1 MKKFYKVF
9 SWLIGAVLFLG
20 FSYILGSES
29 IVNAFET
36 LPLHVLFL
44 WLILTLMSRAISTEV
59 FYQPVKRLKGK
70 ISRSE
75 AFWLLWAKSFSNQVV
90 PFSGVSMMLGFLKS
104 RATLSWG
111 KISSLAWP
119 QFFLAMQAIGL
130 IGSYCAAILL
140 LDNESAPNSIFF
152 ILAIFLLLLI
162 MPQIVYIT
170 FRNQAIKKAIRIKK
184 LETVSLALEFLS
196 SHKDMALYLFVGHLA
211 SILIRVAR
219 LLLIFFFLGGDAEFN
234 FLLLVSIIGE
244 VAVLLNLTPG
254 GIGMREAAI
263 AIAAQVYGIDLDIA
277 LKAALLDR
285 VLILVTTFVF
295 GAASFFF
302 LLRKKTYN

>member
-1 MKKFYKVF
+1 M
-9 SWLIGAVLFLG
+9 LFLG
-20 FSYILGSES
+20 FIYILGSES
-29 IVNAFET
+29 IVKAFET

-44 WLILTLMSRAISTEV
+44 WLFLTLTSRAISTEIL
-59 FYQPVKRLKGK
+59 YQPVKRLNGK

-104 RATLSWG
+104 RATLSWE

-119 QFFLAMQAIGL
+119 QFFLAMQALGL
-130 IGSYCAAILL
+130 IGSYCAATLL
-140 LDNESAPNSIFF
+140 LDNQSAQNSIFV
-152 ILAIFLLLLI
+152 ILAIFLLMLI
-162 MPQIVYIT
+162 TPQIIHIIIE
-170 FRNQAIKKAIRIKK
+170 NIAIKKAITIKK
-184 LETVSLALEFLS
+184 LEPVSLALEFLS
-196 SHKDMALYLFVGHLA
+196 SHKDISLYLFIGHLA

-219 LLLIFFFLGGDAEFN
+219 LLLIFFFLGGEAEFN
-234 FLLLVSIIGE
+234 FLLLMSIVGE

-285 VLILVTTFVF
+285 VLILVTTFFF
-295 GAASFFF
+295 GAASLFF
-302 LLRKKTYN
+302 LLKKKTYD